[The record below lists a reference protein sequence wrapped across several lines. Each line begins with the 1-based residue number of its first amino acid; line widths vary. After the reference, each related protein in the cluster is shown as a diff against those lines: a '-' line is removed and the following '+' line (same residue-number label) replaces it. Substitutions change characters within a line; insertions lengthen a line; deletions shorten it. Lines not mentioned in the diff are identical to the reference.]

1 MPINVDI
8 PSTIICQVVD
18 APTAGGSAGSVSY
31 RGQIIKARVL
41 DETLS
46 PSEGDTVL
54 GDYLRTAKE
63 IIITTVAS

>member
-18 APTAGGSAGSVSY
+18 APTAGGAAGSISY
-31 RGQIIKARVL
+31 RGQVIKARIL
-41 DETLS
+41 DATLTVS
-46 PSEGDTVL
+46 AGNTVL
-54 GDYLRTAKE
+54 GDYIRTAKE